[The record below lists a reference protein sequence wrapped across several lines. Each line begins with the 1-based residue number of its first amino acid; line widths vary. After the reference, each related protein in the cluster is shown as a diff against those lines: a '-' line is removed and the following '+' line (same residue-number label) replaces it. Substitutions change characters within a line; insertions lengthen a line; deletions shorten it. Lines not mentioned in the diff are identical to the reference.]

1 MDWTLISCDRDL
13 ISDMSVETEK
23 TGNYLSILLISNN

>member
-1 MDWTLISCDRDL
+1 MDWTLIPCDRDL
-13 ISDMSVETEK
+13 ISDMFAETEK